1 MNIRKEINDIINP
14 HSESLWSRIYDYVML
29 VAIVLSIIPL
39 MFRSQHRLFA
49 IVELVA
55 STLFIIDY
63 VLRWLTADM
72 HSKRHRWLATALYPL
87 TPMAIVDMLSILPT
101 FNVLG
106 QTFRVARVSRLLR
119 LLRVVK
125 FIRYFEPLE
134 IILAVIHRQRRI
146 LWTVF
151 SLALFYIFITALI
164 MFNAEEPINPETGNF
179 LFPTFFDAFYW
190 AACTLTTVGYGDIY
204 PISGIGRVISI
215 LSSIVG
221 IAVIAL
227 PSGIMTAGYIDEL
240 KARKDSGEG
249 KR

>member
-1 MNIRKEINDIINP
+1 MRHKINDIINP
-14 HSESLWSRIYDYVML
+14 HSESLWSRAYDYVML
-29 VAIVLSIIPL
+29 MAIVMSIVPL
-39 MFRSQHRLFA
+39 MFRAHHSIFY

-55 STLFIIDY
+55 SALFIIDY
-63 VLRWLTADM
+63 VLRWVTADL
-72 HSKRHRWLATALYPL
+72 HSRLSGWRAFAVYPF

-164 MFNAEEPINPETGNF
+164 MFNAEEPINPETGDY

-240 KARKDSGEG
+240 RARKENKVKKEG
-249 KR
+249 